1 MTADAS
7 AVVGTHASGLTTVE
21 ADRRRDAGLGNAVDQ
36 QTGRSLGSILHA
48 NVFTRFNAIIT
59 CLVAVVLVFGHPI
72 DAVFG
77 LVMVANSTIGIVQ
90 EIRAKRSLER
100 VQVLMIPSITVR
112 RDGSVQTL
120 NPDDLVQGDVI
131 LLKPGDQIPVDGLV
145 RETEG
150 VEVDE
155 SALTGE
161 SRPVAKEVE
170 DEVFSGSF
178 VVAGEA
184 VIEAT
189 RVGESS
195 WAHQLMAEAKEFAL
209 TESEL
214 RVGINRLLRVIGWIL
229 PPLSLLLL
237 LSQLRSSSSLS
248 EGLVWSVSGVVALVP
263 QGLVLLVSMA
273 LAVAVIRLARD
284 NVVVQELPAVEGLA
298 RVDVLCVDKTGTL
311 TTGELVLDRIS
322 PVSADDADVQ
332 HALRALTQIGGAR
345 NATSDAI
352 ERSLPEAS
360 EPWTHGELVPF
371 SSQRKWSA
379 ADFGDHG
386 AWLLGAPE
394 ILLDSAGQA
403 PDHQALRN
411 ELDDLAG
418 QARRVLL
425 LASAET
431 LTGEDLPTG
440 LRPRALVALRE
451 EVRPDALETMA
462 YFQTQNVGIR
472 VISGDNPLTV
482 SAVASELEIPGADRW
497 VDMRTVD
504 HPDDVPADTVVFGR
518 VLPDQ
523 KRDLVSFLQDQGHVV
538 AMTGDGVNDIPSL
551 KVADIGIA
559 MDSATPATKSIAQL
573 VLLDGRFDRLPGVV
587 AEGRRVIANMERV
600 SSLFVT
606 KTVYAALLA
615 VAVGVL
621 GVPFPFLPR
630 HLSLIAT
637 FTIGVPA
644 FALSFRT
651 SNEPCRPG
659 YLSRVMH
666 FAVPAG
672 IFAATTTFTTYWIV
686 RSDTVGAS
694 LSEARTSAALALT
707 LAGLFVLH
715 RLIRP
720 VRWREALLLFTM
732 LGAFIVNLIPSPLAD
747 FYALDMPELRT
758 SAIVVGVLAALIFVM
773 EVVLSGVDRA
783 RGER

>member
-1 MTADAS
+1 MTPDAS
-7 AVVGTHASGLTTVE
+7 ATLPTDASGLTTAE
-21 ADRRRDAGLGNAVDQ
+21 ANQRREAGLGNAVDQ
-36 QTGRSLGSILHA
+36 QTGRSIAGILHA

-59 CLVAVVLVFGHPI
+59 SLVVVVLLFGDPI

-100 VQVLMIPSITVR
+100 VQVLLIPEIATR
-112 RDGSVQTL
+112 RDGTTQTL

-131 LLKPGDQIPVDGLV
+131 LLKPGDQVPVDGLV
-145 RETEG
+145 RETAA

-161 SRPVAKEVE
+161 SRPVPKAVG
-170 DEVFSGSF
+170 DEVFSGSYVIAGDA
-178 VVAGEA
+178 VVEATKVGEA
-184 VIEAT
+184 
-189 RVGESS
+189 S

-229 PPLSLLLL
+229 PPLSLILL
-237 LSQLRSSSSLS
+237 LSQLNSSSSWQ
-248 EGLVWSVSGVVALVP
+248 EGLVWAVAGVVALVP

-298 RVDVLCVDKTGTL
+298 RVDILCVDKTGTL
-311 TTGELVLDRIS
+311 TTGDLVLDRIS
-322 PVSADDADVQ
+322 ETTAEDADV
-332 HALRALTQIGGAR
+332 HRALHAFTRVGAAR
-345 NATSDAI
+345 NATIEAI
-352 ERSLPEAS
+352 ERSLPVADDAWA
-360 EPWTHGELVPF
+360 PQDTVPF

-379 ADFGDHG
+379 TSFGGHG
-386 AWLLGAPE
+386 AWFLGAPE
-394 ILLDSAGQA
+394 ILLESAASEHDLGPLEQ
-403 PDHQALRN
+403 
-411 ELDDLAG
+411 ELADMTS

-425 LASAET
+425 LASGDE
-431 LTGEDLPTG
+431 LTGEDLPSD
-440 LRPRALVALRE
+440 LRPRALIALRE
-451 EVRPDALETMA
+451 EVRPDAGETMA
-462 YFQTQNVGIR
+462 YFRTQNVGVR
-472 VISGDNPLTV
+472 VISGDNPVTV
-482 SAVASELEIPGADRW
+482 SAVASELGLPGASRW
-497 VDMRTVD
+497 IDMRTVESLD
-504 HPDDVPADTVVFGR
+504 EIPADTVVFGR

-523 KRDLVSFLQDQGHVV
+523 KRDLVRFLQDQGHVV

-615 VAVGVL
+615 FAVGVL
-621 GVPFPFLPR
+621 RVPFPFLPR

-644 FALSFRT
+644 FALSFRS

-659 YLSRVMH
+659 YLDRVMH

-672 IFAATTTFTTYWIV
+672 IFAAMTTFATYWIV
-686 RSDTVGAS
+686 RSDAVGAS
-694 LSEARTSAALALT
+694 LEEARTSATLALT

-720 VRWREALLLFTM
+720 VGWREVLLLTSM

-747 FYALDMPELRT
+747 FYALNMPELQT
-758 SAIVVGVLAALIFVM
+758 SAIVVAVLAVLI
-773 EVVLSGVDRA
+773 VVLEIVLTGLDRRRA
-783 RGER
+783 QR